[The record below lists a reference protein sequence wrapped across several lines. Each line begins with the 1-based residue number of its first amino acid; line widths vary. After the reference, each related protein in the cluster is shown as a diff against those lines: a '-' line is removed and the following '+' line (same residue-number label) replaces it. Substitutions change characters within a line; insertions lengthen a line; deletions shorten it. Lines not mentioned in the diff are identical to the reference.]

1 MSSAKRQKRFRRSEE
16 IEVKED
22 EEIMDAVLIPNPDD
36 SGESDIESDFEE
48 CLNDES
54 SELEETARS
63 SFHQTMKNYSDNQ
76 SKLEP
81 NHNFQ
86 WSSELKSYIIE
97 ATRQNGYNLSKDD
110 FDAFVGIIILSSLNQ
125 RKSQRDYW
133 CTDELLACKP
143 IVSAMSR
150 TKFEDVKSKIKMSK
164 SEDENSEDK
173 AWRVRVPLEI
183 FRKNLK
189 QFGFFLTCLSVDEMM
204 LKFYGRTVM
213 KQFIKGKPIRF
224 GIKMWAICSVEG
236 FLFDCDIY
244 CGKGSN
250 FYSFDLADKL
260 SKCPLGSRVV
270 MQMTQSLLTSVVP
283 KKLSQYHLYFDN
295 YFSSPDL
302 MVHLKNNGLR
312 ATGTVRQN
320 RLKVKN
326 NVPANS
332 KRGTFEVQHDKTS
345 ADYYLKKSGTAS
357 LKTHKL
363 QTVAS
368 KKNCHYNAKC
378 NKRTQKMCIQ
388 CGTYQCIT
396 CFQSNHM

>member
-320 RLKVKN
+320 RLKVKI
-326 NVPANS
+326 
-332 KRGTFEVQHDKTS
+332 TFQQIPKEALSRFNMT
-345 ADYYLKKSGTAS
+345 
-357 LKTHKL
+357 KL
-363 QTVAS
+363 VL
-368 KKNCHYNAKC
+368 
-378 NKRTQKMCIQ
+378 I
-388 CGTYQCIT
+388 II
-396 CFQSNHM
+396 